1 MRSAFPL
8 CCFHFSL
15 VSCVSLDVHV
25 PARVM
30 QCNVYYALSGV
41 LWEWSCFDRFAW
53 HKNLKLAHSLGLFWW
68 SELRGKACRYQN
80 KGFGVGCHNVMS
92 NVSMGRGFDRDL
104 HTHQISYPCNYTW
117 TKQRPNVIKGL
128 GISARR
134 FGALLG
140 SRFNA
145 GIPSYSA
152 SDSREKLRDSQG
164 IHTSPLI
171 LSGGKDLS

>member
-1 MRSAFPL
+1 MCLRWL
-8 CCFHFSL
+8 
-15 VSCVSLDVHV
+15 
-25 PARVM
+25 
-30 QCNVYYALSGV
+30 CNVMFIMFCLGYFDNGLV
-41 LWEWSCFDRFAW
+41 LTHLYDK
-53 HKNLKLAHSLGLFWW
+53 KNLKLANSLGLFWW
-68 SELRGKACRYQN
+68 SELREQACRYQN

-104 HTHQISYPCNYTW
+104 HTHQISYSCSYTW
-117 TKQRPNVIKGL
+117 TKQRPNVIKGS

-140 SRFNA
+140 SRLNA

-152 SDSREKLRDSQG
+152 SDSTEKLRDSQG

-171 LSGGKDLS
+171 LSGGRGAIKTYHNEISATSHLTEEFD